1 MVTKTEKPM
10 TPYEATLQ
18 QKKADLEGQI
28 IDLQA
33 QKVAAQRVAAD
44 RLTAIPAGVDSELAR
59 KSALEPLVE
68 IDAHI
73 EVLRLALSD
82 LAEVMAQ
89 APALLQGYEHD
100 VKALKVARGRVDR
113 ASAKAVAA
121 LEAFLDANDALLG
134 EYRQAKLLSRGAW
147 KLWQDLDRPG
157 DAPGLPKYQWPLA
170 LHQRVRAAPMVRIE
184 LIGDRSVG

>member
-1 MVTKTEKPM
+1 MTTETL

-18 QKKADLEGQI
+18 QKKAALEAEI
-28 IDLQA
+28 TDLQA

-68 IDAHI
+68 IDQHI

-89 APALLQGYEHD
+89 APALLQQYKHE
-100 VKALKVARGRVDR
+100 VKALGIARGRVDR

-121 LEAFLDANDALLG
+121 LENFLAANDALLG

-157 DAPGLPKYQWPLA
+157 DAPGLPKYQWPMS

-184 LIGDRSVG
+184 LVGDRSIGG